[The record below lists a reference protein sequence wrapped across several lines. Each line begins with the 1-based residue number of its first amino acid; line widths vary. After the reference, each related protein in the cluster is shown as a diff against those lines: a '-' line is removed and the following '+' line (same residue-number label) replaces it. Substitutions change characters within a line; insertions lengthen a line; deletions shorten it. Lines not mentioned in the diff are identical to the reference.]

1 MFHELNRVNN
11 TALKSEAQKLCLR
24 EVHLTS
30 YGITTLHR
38 YRNTGNLQTTRIM
51 MAAIRYVAS
60 GSELLKLSNCLIFV
74 GLSVQTRTELK
85 IILMEAVVV

>member
-1 MFHELNRVNN
+1 
-11 TALKSEAQKLCLR
+11 
-24 EVHLTS
+24 
-30 YGITTLHR
+30 
-38 YRNTGNLQTTRIM
+38 M